1 MLCGRRGFGPCGP
14 RLTPSVPLQVHSG
27 WSRIILSGLV
37 HRALQVPD
45 SALVLLTEG
54 VGMELDQDKID
65 NVVLALLY
73 LGLHDG
79 ARAWKS
85 FDWDVMDR
93 LHEKGYIS
101 NPQSKAK
108 SVVFTEEGLER
119 AERLLAAL
127 FGKRA

>member
-1 MLCGRRGFGPCGP
+1 MSDG
-14 RLTPSVPLQVHSG
+14 V
-27 WSRIILSGLV
+27 
-37 HRALQVPD
+37 
-45 SALVLLTEG
+45 LVLLIED

-65 NVVLALLY
+65 DVVLALLY

-85 FDWDVMDR
+85 FDWDAMDR

-119 AERLLAAL
+119 AKRLLAVL
-127 FGKRA
+127 FGKRS